1 MLSCREVAGMSVKL
15 ENGHIYDKKPFK
27 CKYDM
32 YIVYLIL
39 FIALHA
45 ARASEI
51 HDKGQERVLINE
63 FLTL

>member
-1 MLSCREVAGMSVKL
+1 MQHLSLPVGLAEQVSDYFISFYSLEVY
-15 ENGHIYDKKPFK
+15 E
-27 CKYDM
+27 

-51 HDKGQERVLINE
+51 HDKGQERVN
-63 FLTL
+63 

>member
-1 MLSCREVAGMSVKL
+1 MQHLSLPVGLAEQVSDYFISFYSLEV
-15 ENGHIYDKKPFK
+15 
-27 CKYDM
+27 